1 MSFWNTKAT
10 LTETEQRLLDGI
22 STLFTPRQSE
32 PQAAKVEQTIVEVT
46 VEPPSLKQMVGELS
60 GLLKEHE
67 KLALKNLKTIQEME
81 KSKGQVL
88 ASTKDFQQT
97 CLVILNKQS
106 MLTNVVN
113 EI

>member
-1 MSFWNTKAT
+1 
-10 LTETEQRLLDGI
+10 
-22 STLFTPRQSE
+22 
-32 PQAAKVEQTIVEVT
+32 
-46 VEPPSLKQMVGELS
+46 MVGELS